1 MVLLMGR
8 GSLKYFYLKKK
19 KKEDYESVSL
29 YALVPLDQ
37 CQKVKGIIQQSETD
51 KT

>member
-1 MVLLMGR
+1 MLLLMGR
-8 GSLKYFYLKKK
+8 GSLKYFYSKKK
-19 KKEDYESVSL
+19 KKEYESVSF

-37 CQKVKGIIQQSETD
+37 CQKVKGTIQQSETD

>member
-8 GSLKYFYLKKK
+8 GSLKYCYLKKK
-19 KKEDYESVSL
+19 KEYESVSL

-37 CQKVKGIIQQSETD
+37 CQKVKGTIQQSETD